1 MLTWLPLFGNA
12 DVEVAFKKRKH
23 ILNVSS
29 FALIILL
36 LFENL
41 GKRESL
47 TYGEIKTATEI
58 PDSELQRNLYSLACA
73 RFKVLRKHPLGRN
86 INPDDS
92 FSFNEGFSS
101 SLQKIKIKT
110 VGALFES
117 DEEHKE
123 THRDVKE
130 ERRYQIDVRT

>member
-1 MLTWLPLFGNA
+1 
-12 DVEVAFKKRKH
+12 VEVTFKKRKH

-29 FALIILL
+29 FALVILL
-36 LFENL
+36 LFEDL

-58 PDSELQRNLYSLACA
+58 PDSELQQNLYSLACA
-73 RFKVLRKHPLGRN
+73 KFKVLRKHPFGRN

-101 SLQKIKIKT
+101 PSQRIKIKT
-110 VGALFES
+110 VGARFES

-123 THRDVKE
+123 THRSVKK